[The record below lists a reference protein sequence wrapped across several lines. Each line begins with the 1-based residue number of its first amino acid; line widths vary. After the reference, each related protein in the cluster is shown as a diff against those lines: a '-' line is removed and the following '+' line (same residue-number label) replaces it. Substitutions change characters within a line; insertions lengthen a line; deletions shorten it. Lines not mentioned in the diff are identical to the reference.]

1 MWLLALRKLY
11 EAEQLEHT
19 AVIDTFLQNTVG
31 VADHDNILKVLKK
44 HFDGLVICKSALAEL
59 DKLSEKANNE
69 KEKIKDSCAT
79 LMRGNCQVSK
89 YIILTFL
96 REDNLV

>member
-44 HFDGLVICKSALAEL
+44 HFDGLVKCKMAIAEL

-69 KEKIKDSCAT
+69 KEKKQK
-79 LMRGNCQVSK
+79 R
-89 YIILTFL
+89 
-96 REDNLV
+96 

>member
-44 HFDGLVICKSALAEL
+44 NFDGLVKCKMAIAEL

-69 KEKIKDSCAT
+69 KEKKEK
-79 LMRGNCQVSK
+79 R
-89 YIILTFL
+89 
-96 REDNLV
+96 